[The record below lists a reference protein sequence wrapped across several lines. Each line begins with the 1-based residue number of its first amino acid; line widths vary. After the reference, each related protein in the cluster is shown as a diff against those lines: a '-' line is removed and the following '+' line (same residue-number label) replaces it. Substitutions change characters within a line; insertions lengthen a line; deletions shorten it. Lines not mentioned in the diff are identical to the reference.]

1 MGVKVKSKLVKLLK
15 INLSLLIYALL
26 VLIVVIT
33 FSYAKYLDKANET
46 INLTI
51 ESIQTNIDK
60 EDLENLN
67 AYVSSIF
74 SSLSDRNVAE
84 DEINTKHTADF
95 GHIKDYKEYASIKN
109 ALSLVYGTN
118 ESIYDLSLLYI
129 DLDNNRMVY
138 LADEGPYDLGV
149 FRGLSYSYY
158 SKIVLKKKASLSS
171 LNKTWIV
178 YRGANIYNDNNKVI
192 ATVNVSINMDLFK
205 ENVISICILCL
216 IIYLCTCLVV
226 SLVFLKL
233 PAAYKKASVY
243 LKANEIIVLSKKEK
257 KRRAK
262 EEKRLRKKEAKAR
275 EEKELEEEFKKDIL
289 EENKRNYET
298 EETKESEELKE
309 PVELKETQ
317 KSDAAKEILEDLD
330 IDSNSKTETSSA
342 DMEPMSKPRET
353 KEGEEEHPVIDW
365 IVDQL

>member
-1 MGVKVKSKLVKLLK
+1 MKSKLVKLLK
-15 INLSLLIYALL
+15 INLSLLIYTLL

-46 INLTI
+46 INSTI

-67 AYVSSIF
+67 SYVSSIF
-74 SSLSDRNVAE
+74 SSLSDKNVAE

-95 GHIKDYKEYASIKN
+95 GHLKDYKEYASIKN
-109 ALSLVYGTN
+109 ALSLVFRAN

-158 SKIVLKKKASLSS
+158 SKIVLKKQASLSS

-243 LKANEIIVLSKKEK
+243 LKANEIIVLSKREK

-289 EENKRNYET
+289 EENKRNYE
-298 EETKESEELKE
+298 
-309 PVELKETQ
+309 
-317 KSDAAKEILEDLD
+317 ILENSD